1 MGAVVDIESENSDLV
16 DDVVLLQAD
25 ATKMAIKCL
34 ANALCHVAE
43 AVDAKYLKRPL
54 GKYYLAKRV
63 ICVLFCISVNITI
76 VLSNPENQIFANQN

>member
-1 MGAVVDIESENSDLV
+1 MVDVESENSDLE
-16 DDVVLLQAD
+16 DDIVLLQAD

-54 GKYYLAKRV
+54 GKYYLEKV
-63 ICVLFCISVNITI
+63 
-76 VLSNPENQIFANQN
+76 